1 MAVKTGMT
9 EEEYLRTSFPGVDQE
24 FRDGELVERAM
35 PDTGHSTAQ
44 VNFIYFFEALRR
56 QAGLPFYSRP
66 ELRHR
71 LRAGRYL
78 IPDVAVYWP
87 ERPAA
92 KVPDA
97 PPLIAIEILSPDDR
111 MGDALSKLR
120 EYVDWGV
127 PQVWFID
134 PDARQLAIFDR
145 TGSLRRVP
153 HFGVPHTERRLTA
166 SDLFD

>member
-1 MAVKTGMT
+1 
-9 EEEYLRTSFPGVDQE
+9 
-24 FRDGELVERAM
+24 M
-35 PDTGHSTAQ
+35 PSISST
-44 VNFIYFFEALRR
+44 
-56 QAGLPFYSRP
+56 GLPFYSRP

-78 IPDVAVYWP
+78 IPDMAVYWP
-87 ERPAA
+87 APPEA
-92 KVPDA
+92 KVPDT

-127 PQVWFID
+127 PHVWFID

-153 HFGVPHTERRLTA
+153 HLMCRTPSA
-166 SDLFD
+166 A